1 MGNML
6 RSLLPFSSIGG
17 GRFEALYK
25 EVLPI
30 LEEMLETL
38 NYLLRHAE
46 PTKRDLFVELCLTVP
61 VRLTN
66 LLPHLGYLMHPLVH
80 ALNSGPDLISQ
91 GLRTLELCIDNLTS
105 EFLDPTL
112 DPVLRELMTA
122 LYNLLKPVPFNHQQ
136 AHSAVKILGK
146 LGGRNRKFA
155 QTPYLLEFHPVSED
169 IVLQFDIQGEERDFQ
184 IASWVDLA
192 VKHVRNPAAYNREN
206 AVTFLKQCSL
216 LFVSNHYHS
225 IEQEPVLRNVIKG
238 LFDASI
244 VDEQHEDIVEHIR
257 LLAHEVF
264 RLELQETARKPPK
277 AGKRLSLRPSSFIQ
291 SINLAMADGMVNS
304 AERMKEL
311 FEVIV
316 KDLLAQKKEADE
328 SSESSSKDSG
338 NIMIQ
343 MLFSRALG
351 LCFEEDWDRKLAGC
365 ASLDI
370 LRRQEALEGRWLA
383 DSRKLDYV
391 RGLFF
396 VLRDAPKDT
405 PKSLEEVATLLK
417 DVIRQS
423 SADPQVNPN
432 SMPKLI
438 DMLVLELPSQKT
450 AVRDASKE
458 CIAILAEIKG
468 VSVYDLI
475 SSSAKERLLDPAS
488 GPIFNKPLRA
498 LPFGMQIGNIDAITY
513 LLNLTPSLPEVNEEL
528 SRLFH
533 ETIALAD
540 ADDTSLIGR
549 QTHHALEVSLRSLR
563 VACLKLLCAAMNC
576 AELFANNQNSLRSR

>member
-1 MGNML
+1 
-6 RSLLPFSSIGG
+6 
-17 GRFEALYK
+17 
-25 EVLPI
+25 
-30 LEEMLETL
+30 
-38 NYLLRHAE
+38 
-46 PTKRDLFVELCLTVP
+46 
-61 VRLTN
+61 
-66 LLPHLGYLMHPLVH
+66 MHPLVH

-112 DPVLRELMTA
+112 EPVLRELMIA

-146 LGGRNRKFA
+146 LGGRNRKFSQA
-155 QTPYLLEFHPVSED
+155 PYLLEFHPVSED
-169 IVLQFDIQGEERDFQ
+169 ILLQFNIEGQDQEFKIG
-184 IASWVDLA
+184 SWVDLA
-192 VKHVRNPAAYNREN
+192 SRHVRNTSAYNREN
-206 AVTFLKQCSL
+206 AVKFLKQCSL
-216 LFVSNHYHS
+216 LFISGLYHS

-244 VDEQHEDIVEHIR
+244 VEEQHDDVVEHIR

-264 RLELQETARKPPK
+264 QMELTENSRKQSK
-277 AGKRLSLRPSSFIQ
+277 ASKRLSLRPSSFIQ
-291 SINLAMADGMVNS
+291 SVILAMADGMITS
-304 AERMKEL
+304 PERMKEL

-316 KDLLAQKKEADE
+316 KDLLAQKQEIDDSATLA
-328 SSESSSKDSG
+328 SRDSG

-343 MLFSRALG
+343 MLFSRALS
-351 LCFEEDWDRKLAGC
+351 LCFEEDWNRKLAGC
-365 ASLDI
+365 AGLDI
-370 LRRQEALEGRWLA
+370 LRKQEALSGKWLA
-383 DSRKLDYV
+383 ERQLDYV

-396 VLRDAPKDT
+396 VLRDAPKDK
-405 PKSLEEVATLLK
+405 PRSLEDVTTLMK

-423 SADPQVNPN
+423 SSEPHANPN
-432 SMPKLI
+432 SISKLI

-450 AVRDASKE
+450 AVRDAAKE
-458 CIAILAEIKG
+458 CIAILAEIKE
-468 VSVYDLI
+468 VSIYDLI
-475 SSSAKERLLDPAS
+475 ASSAKERLLDSAS

-528 SRLFH
+528 NRLFH

-540 ADDTSLIGR
+540 ADDASLIGR

-576 AELFANNQNSLRSR
+576 ADLFANNQNSLRSRSVLIVYKAKDLCTKFCSCLKQDHCGLL

>member
-1 MGNML
+1 
-6 RSLLPFSSIGG
+6 
-17 GRFEALYK
+17 
-25 EVLPI
+25 
-30 LEEMLETL
+30 
-38 NYLLRHAE
+38 
-46 PTKRDLFVELCLTVP
+46 
-61 VRLTN
+61 
-66 LLPHLGYLMHPLVH
+66 
-80 ALNSGPDLISQ
+80 
-91 GLRTLELCIDNLTS
+91 LELCIDNLTS

-169 IVLQFDIQGEERDFQ
+169 IVLQFDVEGQQQDFQ
-184 IASWVDLA
+184 IASWVELA
-192 VKHVRNPAAYNREN
+192 ARHVRNPAAYNREN

-216 LFVSNHYHS
+216 LFVSSRYHS

-238 LFDASI
+238 LFEASI
-244 VDEQHEDIVEHIR
+244 VEEQHDDVVEHIR

-264 RLELQETARKPPK
+264 RLELQETARKQPK
-277 AGKRLSLRPSSFIQ
+277 AGKRSSLSLRPSSFIQ
-291 SINLAMADGMVNS
+291 SIILAMADGMVNS

-316 KDLLAQKKEADE
+316 KDLLAQKKEADD
-328 SSESSSKDSG
+328 SSDSTSKDSG

-343 MLFSRALG
+343 MLFSRSFG

-365 ASLDI
+365 AGLDI
-370 LRRQEALEGRWLA
+370 LRKQEALEGKWLA
-383 DSRKLDYV
+383 ESRKLDYV

-405 PKSLEEVATLLK
+405 PKSLEEVASLLK

-423 SADPQVNPN
+423 SVDPQVNPS
-432 SMPKLI
+432 SMSKLI

-450 AVRDASKE
+450 AVRDAAKE
-458 CIAILAEIKG
+458 CIAILAEIKQ

-528 SRLFH
+528 NRLFH

-540 ADDTSLIGR
+540 ADDASLIGR

-576 AELFANNQNSLRSR
+576 AELFANNQSSLRSRYEKGMAL

>member
-1 MGNML
+1 
-6 RSLLPFSSIGG
+6 
-17 GRFEALYK
+17 
-25 EVLPI
+25 
-30 LEEMLETL
+30 MLETL

-46 PTKRDLFVELCLTVP
+46 PSKRDLFVELCLTVP

-80 ALNSGPDLISQ
+80 ALNSGPDLIGQ

-122 LYNLLKPVPFNHQQ
+122 LYNLLKPVPFNHQH

-146 LGGRNRKFA
+146 LGGRNRKFS
-155 QTPYLLEFHPVSED
+155 QTPYLLEFHPMAEN
-169 IVLQFDIQGEERDFQ
+169 IVLQFDIEGQEQDFK
-184 IASWVDLA
+184 IATWVDLA
-192 VKHVRNPAAYNREN
+192 VRHVRSPAAYNREN
-206 AVTFLKQCSL
+206 AVNFLKQCSL
-216 LFVSNHYHS
+216 LFVSTRYHS
-225 IEQEPVLRNVIKG
+225 IEQEPVLRNAIKG
-238 LFDASI
+238 LFDATL
-244 VDEQHEDIVEHIR
+244 VEDQRSDVIEHIR
-257 LLAHEVF
+257 LLAHEIF
-264 RLELQETARKPPK
+264 RLELGDAARKQQAQLQQQQQQQQQQPQPQQQPRPRK
-277 AGKRLSLRPSSFIQ
+277 SLNMRPSSFIQ
-291 SINLAMADGMVNS
+291 SIILAMADGMVDNS
-304 AERMKEL
+304 ARMKEL

-316 KDLLAQKKEADE
+316 HDLLAQKKEADDAVQDPE
-328 SSESSSKDSG
+328 LKDSG
-338 NIMIQ
+338 NVMIQ
-343 MLFSRALG
+343 MLFSRALS

-365 ASLDI
+365 AGLNI
-370 LRRQEALEGRWLA
+370 LRTQEALQGRWLA
-383 DSRKLDYV
+383 ERKLDYV

-396 VLRDAPKDT
+396 VLRDAPKDI
-405 PKSLEEVATLLK
+405 PRSLDDVATLLK
-417 DVIRQS
+417 EVIRQS
-423 SADPQVNPN
+423 NADPQANPN
-432 SMPKLI
+432 SMSKLI

-458 CIAILAEIKG
+458 CIAILAEIQQ
-468 VSVYDLI
+468 VSVHNLI
-475 SSSAKERLLDPAS
+475 SSSAKERLLDPSS

-528 SRLFH
+528 NRLFH

-540 ADDTSLIGR
+540 ADDASLIGR

-576 AELFANNQNSLRSR
+576 ADLFANNQNSLRSR